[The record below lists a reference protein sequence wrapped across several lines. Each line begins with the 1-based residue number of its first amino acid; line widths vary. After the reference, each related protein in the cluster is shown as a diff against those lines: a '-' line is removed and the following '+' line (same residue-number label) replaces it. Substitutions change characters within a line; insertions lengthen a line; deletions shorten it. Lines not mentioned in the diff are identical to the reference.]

1 MSEVAAAAATPR
13 AGQPRSVGL
22 VILLYIVTFG
32 IYGLYWY
39 YVTFDEMKKETND
52 GLGGVLAL
60 IITVVIGIVMPFIT
74 GHEIAKMYEKAGKTA
89 PVSPL
94 TGLWFFPG
102 MFIIVG
108 PFIWIIKVQGALNRY
123 WEAQA

>member
-1 MSEVAAAAATPR
+1 MSEAAATFHPK
-13 AGQPRSVGL
+13 AGSRRSVGL

-74 GHEIAKMYEKAGKTA
+74 GHETAKMYEKQANTA
-89 PVSPL
+89 PVAPL
-94 TGLWFFPG
+94 TGLWYFPR
-102 MFIIVG
+102 MFIILG
-108 PFIWIIKVQGALNRY
+108 P
-123 WEAQA
+123 

>member
-1 MSEVAAAAATPR
+1 MSEAAATFHPK
-13 AGQPRSVGL
+13 AGSRRSVGL

-52 GLGGVLAL
+52 GLGGVLVL
-60 IITVVIGIVMPFIT
+60 IIRVVIGIVMAFIT

-94 TGLWFFPG
+94 AGLWFFPG

-108 PFIWIIKVQGALNRY
+108 PFIWIIKVQGALIR
-123 WEAQA
+123 